1 MNSVTKSPILR
12 HSDSMTSIL
21 MSSESYIDIS
31 AELAVDWACILAA
44 LHFSKPLL
52 SDKQQMIK

>member
-1 MNSVTKSPILR
+1 
-12 HSDSMTSIL
+12 MTSIL

-44 LHFSKPLL
+44 LHFSQPLL
-52 SDKQQMIK
+52 PDKQQMIKWYPLEIHDNSGRT